1 MIERIRIA
9 SPCSANWEQMA
20 GDDRVRHCTECR
32 LNVYN
37 FAAMTR
43 SEAERVI
50 EEREGRLCAR
60 IYRRADGTILTK
72 DCPVG
77 LRAAFWRAT
86 RVASVALAAI
96 VSMRTAK
103 AQSSAATPQSAPVV
117 GNDQQMKGLSLTVM
131 DPSGGVVSGAEVRI
145 WNVITGEFTLAKTD
159 SRGQINRDDLPP
171 GPYGIVIHMQGFKRV
186 QQDVTVPSE
195 QVLTLQLSGGGNVII
210 NPMPIDHPRLEEV
223 QPPQSELGVEPLPEM
238 ATVGVVV
245 MNVHR
250 NPVARFFHK
259 LRRLV

>member
-50 EEREGRLCAR
+50 EEREGR
-60 IYRRADGTILTK
+60 
-72 DCPVG
+72 